1 MKVHYL
7 NGKGEEMFLDGIIH
21 LQNVDNCTWVA
32 TTKNGK
38 ELTLKTD
45 RIEGVAD
52 TEELKEL
59 QNG

>member
-7 NGKGEEMFLDGIIH
+7 NRKGEEVFLDGIIH
-21 LQNVDNCTWVA
+21 LQNVDNYTWVA
-32 TTKNGK
+32 TTKSGK

-45 RIEGVAD
+45 RIEGIAD
-52 TEELKEL
+52 TEALKEL

>member
-7 NGKGEEMFLDGIIH
+7 NRKGEEVFLDGIIH
-21 LQNVDNCTWVA
+21 LQNVDNYTWVA
-32 TTKNGK
+32 TTKSGK

-45 RIEGVAD
+45 RIDCIAD
-52 TEELKEL
+52 TEALKEL

>member
-7 NGKGEEMFLDGIIH
+7 NGKGEEVFLDGIIH
-21 LQNVDNCTWVA
+21 LQNVDNYTWVA

-52 TEELKEL
+52 MEELKEI